1 MGVNFMISGFL
12 FMTIECTLREV
23 LNSYERMQFTMQEL
37 SYDFEEYEMEIE
49 NRIRNLMWTVSGDYA
64 LNTRLDVASFSK
76 SKYISMYD
84 AIKQGA
90 FAKYFDTNALSMYI
104 VKKLFYGVEEPV
116 LMNIAQ
122 LCVDLAVYQKIAA
135 ERPGVCNIRK
145 KAFEA
150 MLDKDFRKMND
161 SFIGRVKLEII
172 RQFLNGQGNAEKRIQ
187 EVLDVLYPLEQASD
201 TMEIIRAVDQI
212 YNAAIDRGFVR
223 KHGDLE
229 FVLNTSIEELAEAT
243 WQDFLDEE
251 MYESVLEQLVDQVN
265 QQVVSL
271 DEKGTTEEEKQ
282 DKEPKKKSIVVLD
295 EKALEK
301 MNSYMQL
308 NFGKSYLSEAEQ
320 KKTDRRLCN
329 GAHADCSLYY
339 TDGILENPVLVNAQY
354 VNAKKQTDRNL
365 LLMRNSKNM
374 VKRNVEIMTDN
385 LKRSLITRTQ
395 QEELLAEYGSIIPSR
410 LWKLGRTEDTKL
422 FRRIIRQNETDFV
435 VDILMDASG
444 SQRDRQSQVALQAF
458 IISEAL
464 SNVQIPHRVMSF
476 CTFWDYTVMQRFR
489 EYDAPKSENWK
500 IFQYTTSSNNRDGLA
515 IRAAADSLL
524 QREEE
529 NKILIVLSDGR
540 PNDVVVNRPNSRNPK
555 PYCGDYAVKD
565 TAQEVR
571 KARNKGV
578 YVLGVFAGKEQDL
591 QAEKRIFGKDFAY
604 IKDIRN
610 FSNVVGQYLQKLLD
624 W

>member
-1 MGVNFMISGFL
+1 
-12 FMTIECTLREV
+12 
-23 LNSYERMQFTMQEL
+23 MQENL
-37 SYDFEEYEMEIE
+37 YDLEDNQMEIE
-49 NRIRNLMWTVSGDYA
+49 NRIRNLMWTVSGNYD
-64 LNTRLDVASFSK
+64 LNTRLDLESFSR
-76 SKYISMYD
+76 SKYISLYD

-90 FAKYFDTNALSMYI
+90 FAKYYDTNALSMYI
-104 VKKLFYGVEEPV
+104 VKKSFYGVEEPV

-122 LCVDLAVYQKIAA
+122 LCVDMAVYQKIVS
-135 ERPGVCNIRK
+135 ERPGVCNIRR

-150 MLDKDFRKMND
+150 MLELDFDKMNK
-161 SFIGRVKLEII
+161 SFIGRVKLEIL
-172 RQFLNGQGNAEKRIQ
+172 RQFLNGRGRAEKRIQ
-187 EVLDVLYPLEQASD
+187 DVCDRIYQLEDARD
-201 TMEIIRAVDQI
+201 TMEIIRTIDFI
-212 YNAAIDRGFVR
+212 YNSAIDRSFEK

-229 FVLNTSIEELAEAT
+229 FVLNTSLEELAEAT

-271 DEKGTTEEEKQ
+271 EDQNQKEEKQ
-282 DKEPKKKSIVVLD
+282 DKGPKKKSIVVLD

-339 TDGILENPVLVNAQY
+339 TDGILEHPVLVNAQY
-354 VNAKKQTDRNL
+354 VNAKKQADKNL
-365 LLMRNSKNM
+365 LLLRNSKNM
-374 VKRNVEIMTDN
+374 TKRNVYILTDN
-385 LKRSLITRTQ
+385 LKRSLVTRTQ
-395 QEELLAEYGSIIPSR
+395 QDELLADHGQILPNR
-410 LWKLGRTEDTKL
+410 LWKLGRSEDTKL
-422 FRRIIRQNETDFV
+422 FQRIIRQNQTDFV

-489 EYDAPKSENWK
+489 EYDAPKSENRK

-540 PNDVVVNRPNSRNPK
+540 PNDVIVNRPNSKNPK
-555 PYCGDYAVKD
+555 AYCGDYAVKD

-571 KARNKGV
+571 KIRNKGV
-578 YVLGVFAGKEQDL
+578 FVLGVFAGKEQDL
-591 QAEKRIFGKDFAY
+591 QAEKKIFGKDFAY

>member
-1 MGVNFMISGFL
+1 
-12 FMTIECTLREV
+12 
-23 LNSYERMQFTMQEL
+23 MQENL
-37 SYDFEEYEMEIE
+37 YDLEDNQMEIE
-49 NRIRNLMWTVSGDYA
+49 NRIRNLMWTVSGNYD
-64 LNTRLDVASFSK
+64 LNTRLDLESFSR
-76 SKYISMYD
+76 SKYISLYD

-90 FAKYFDTNALSMYI
+90 FAKYYDTNALSMYI
-104 VKKLFYGVEEPV
+104 VKKSFYGVEEPV

-122 LCVDLAVYQKIAA
+122 LCVDMAVYQKIVS
-135 ERPGVCNIRK
+135 ERPGVCNIRR

-150 MLDKDFRKMND
+150 MLELDFDKMNK
-161 SFIGRVKLEII
+161 SFIGRVKLEIL
-172 RQFLNGQGNAEKRIQ
+172 RQFLNGRGRAEKRIQ
-187 EVLDVLYPLEQASD
+187 DVCDRIYQLEDARD
-201 TMEIIRAVDQI
+201 TMEIIRTIDFI
-212 YNAAIDRGFVR
+212 YNSAIDRSFEK

-229 FVLNTSIEELAEAT
+229 FVLNTSVEELAEAT

-271 DEKGTTEEEKQ
+271 EEQNQKEEKQ
-282 DKEPKKKSIVVLD
+282 DKGPKKKSIVVLD

-339 TDGILENPVLVNAQY
+339 TDGILEHPVLVNAQY
-354 VNAKKQTDRNL
+354 VNAKKQADKNL
-365 LLMRNSKNM
+365 LLLRNSKNM
-374 VKRNVEIMTDN
+374 TKRNVDILTDN
-385 LKRSLITRTQ
+385 LKRSLVTRTQ
-395 QEELLAEYGSIIPSR
+395 QDELLADHGQILPNR
-410 LWKLGRTEDTKL
+410 LWKLGRSEDTKL
-422 FRRIIRQNETDFV
+422 FQRIIRQNQTDFV

-489 EYDAPKSENWK
+489 EYDAPKSENRK

-540 PNDVVVNRPNSRNPK
+540 PNDVIVNRPNSKNPK
-555 PYCGDYAVKD
+555 AYCGDYAVKD

-571 KARNKGV
+571 KIRNKGGF
-578 YVLGVFAGKEQDL
+578 VLGVFAGKEQDL
-591 QAEKRIFGKDFAY
+591 QAEKKIFGKDFAY

>member
-1 MGVNFMISGFL
+1 MQDI
-12 FMTIECTLREV
+12 
-23 LNSYERMQFTMQEL
+23 SYEL
-37 SYDFEEYEMEIE
+37 EEYEMEVE

-76 SKYISMYD
+76 SKYISLYD

-90 FAKYFDTNALSMYI
+90 FAKYFDTGALSMYI
-104 VKKLFYGVEEPV
+104 VKKLFYGAEEPI

-122 LCVDLAVYQKIAA
+122 LCVDLAVYEKIAE
-135 ERPGVCNIRK
+135 ERPGVCNIRR

-150 MLDKDFRKMND
+150 MLEKDFRKMND

-172 RQFLNGQGNAEKRIQ
+172 RQFLNGKGRAEKRIQ
-187 EVLDVLYPLEQASD
+187 QVLDVLYPLEEASD
-201 TMEIIRAVDQI
+201 TMEIIRAVDRI
-212 YNAAIDRGFVR
+212 YNDAIDRTFER
-223 KHGDLE
+223 KHGDLD
-229 FVLNTSIEELAEAT
+229 FVLNTSVEELAEAT

-265 QQVVSL
+265 RQVVSL
-271 DEKGTTEEEKQ
+271 DEKGREEEQKQ
-282 DKEPKKKSIVVLD
+282 ENGPKKKSIVVLD

-339 TDGILENPVLVNAQY
+339 TDGILENPVLINAQY
-354 VNAKKQTDRNL
+354 VNAKKQADRNL

-374 VKRNVEIMTDN
+374 VKRNVDIMTDN

-395 QEELLAEYGSIIPSR
+395 QEELLADYGRILPSR
-410 LWKLGRTEDTKL
+410 LWKLGRTEDTRL
-422 FRRIIRQNETDFV
+422 FQRIIRQNETDFV

-464 SNVQIPHRVMSF
+464 SNAGIAHRVMSF

-489 EYDAPKSENWK
+489 EYDDPKSVNRK

-555 PYCGDYAVKD
+555 AYCGDYAVKD

-571 KARNKGV
+571 RARNKGV

>member
-1 MGVNFMISGFL
+1 
-12 FMTIECTLREV
+12 
-23 LNSYERMQFTMQEL
+23 MQENL
-37 SYDFEEYEMEIE
+37 YDLEDNQMEIE
-49 NRIRNLMWTVSGDYA
+49 NRIRNLMWTVSGNYA
-64 LNTRLDVASFSK
+64 LNTRLDLESFSR
-76 SKYISMYD
+76 SKYISLYD

-90 FAKYFDTNALSMYI
+90 FAKYYDTNALSMYI
-104 VKKLFYGVEEPV
+104 VKKSFYGVEEPV

-122 LCVDLAVYQKIAA
+122 LCVDIAVYQKIVS

-150 MLDKDFRKMND
+150 MLELDFDKMNK
-161 SFIGRVKLEII
+161 SFIGRVKLEIL
-172 RQFLNGQGNAEKRIQ
+172 RQFLNGRGRAEKRIQ
-187 EVLDVLYPLEQASD
+187 DVCDRIYQLEDARD
-201 TMEIIRAVDQI
+201 TMEIIRTIDFI
-212 YNAAIDRGFVR
+212 YNSAIDRSFEK

-229 FVLNTSIEELAEAT
+229 FVLNTSVEELAEAT

-271 DEKGTTEEEKQ
+271 EEQNQKEEKQ
-282 DKEPKKKSIVVLD
+282 DKGPKKKSIVVLD

-339 TDGILENPVLVNAQY
+339 TDGILEHPVLVNAQY
-354 VNAKKQTDRNL
+354 VNAKKQADKNL
-365 LLMRNSKNM
+365 LLLRNSKNM
-374 VKRNVEIMTDN
+374 TKRNVDILTDN
-385 LKRSLITRTQ
+385 LKRSLVTRTQ
-395 QEELLAEYGSIIPSR
+395 QDELLADHGQILPNR
-410 LWKLGRTEDTKL
+410 LWKLGRSEDTKL
-422 FRRIIRQNETDFV
+422 FQRIIRQNQTDFV

-489 EYDAPKSENWK
+489 EYDAPKSENRK

-540 PNDVVVNRPNSRNPK
+540 PNDVIVNRPNSKNPK
-555 PYCGDYAVKD
+555 AYCGDYAVKD

-571 KARNKGV
+571 KIRNKGV
-578 YVLGVFAGKEQDL
+578 FVLGVFAGKEQDL
-591 QAEKRIFGKDFAY
+591 QAEKKIFGKDFAY

>member
-1 MGVNFMISGFL
+1 
-12 FMTIECTLREV
+12 
-23 LNSYERMQFTMQEL
+23 MQENL
-37 SYDFEEYEMEIE
+37 YDLEDNQMEIE
-49 NRIRNLMWTVSGDYA
+49 NRIRNLMWTVSGNYD
-64 LNTRLDVASFSK
+64 LNTRLDLESFSR
-76 SKYISMYD
+76 SKYISLYD

-90 FAKYFDTNALSMYI
+90 FAKYYDTNALSMYI
-104 VKKLFYGVEEPV
+104 VKKSFYGVEEPV

-122 LCVDLAVYQKIAA
+122 LCVDMAVYQKIVS
-135 ERPGVCNIRK
+135 ERPGVCNIRR

-150 MLDKDFRKMND
+150 MLDLDFDKMNK
-161 SFIGRVKLEII
+161 SFIGRVKLEIL
-172 RQFLNGQGNAEKRIQ
+172 RQFLNGRGRAEKRIQ
-187 EVLDVLYPLEQASD
+187 DVCDRIYQLEDARD
-201 TMEIIRAVDQI
+201 TMEIIRTIDFI
-212 YNAAIDRGFVR
+212 YNSAIDRSFEK

-229 FVLNTSIEELAEAT
+229 FVLNTSLEELAEAT

-271 DEKGTTEEEKQ
+271 EEQNQKEEKQ
-282 DKEPKKKSIVVLD
+282 DKGPKKKSIVILD

-339 TDGILENPVLVNAQY
+339 TDGILEHPVLVNAQY
-354 VNAKKQTDRNL
+354 VNAKKQADKNL
-365 LLMRNSKNM
+365 LLLRNSKNM
-374 VKRNVEIMTDN
+374 TKRNVDILTDN
-385 LKRSLITRTQ
+385 LKRSLVTRTQ
-395 QEELLAEYGSIIPSR
+395 QDELLADHGQILPNR
-410 LWKLGRTEDTKL
+410 LWKLGRSEDTKL
-422 FRRIIRQNETDFV
+422 FQRIIRQNQTDFV

-489 EYDAPKSENWK
+489 EYDAPKSENRK
-500 IFQYTTSSNNRDGLA
+500 IFQYATSSNNRDGLA

-540 PNDVVVNRPNSRNPK
+540 PNDVIVNRPNSKNPK
-555 PYCGDYAVKD
+555 AYCGDYAVKD

-571 KARNKGV
+571 KIRNKGV
-578 YVLGVFAGKEQDL
+578 FVLGVFAGKEQDL
-591 QAEKRIFGKDFAY
+591 QAEKKIFGKDFAY

>member
-1 MGVNFMISGFL
+1 
-12 FMTIECTLREV
+12 
-23 LNSYERMQFTMQEL
+23 MQENL
-37 SYDFEEYEMEIE
+37 YDLEDNQMEIE
-49 NRIRNLMWTVSGDYA
+49 NRIRNLMWTVSGNYD
-64 LNTRLDVASFSK
+64 LNTRLDLESFSR
-76 SKYISMYD
+76 SKYISLYD

-90 FAKYFDTNALSMYI
+90 FAKYYDTNALSMYI
-104 VKKLFYGVEEPV
+104 VKKSFYGVEEPV

-122 LCVDLAVYQKIAA
+122 LCVDMAVYQKIVS
-135 ERPGVCNIRK
+135 ERPGVCNIRR

-150 MLDKDFRKMND
+150 MLELDFDKMNK
-161 SFIGRVKLEII
+161 SFIGRVKLEIL
-172 RQFLNGQGNAEKRIQ
+172 RQFLNGRGRAEKRIQ
-187 EVLDVLYPLEQASD
+187 DVCDRIYQLEDARD
-201 TMEIIRAVDQI
+201 TMEIIRTIDFI
-212 YNAAIDRGFVR
+212 YNSAIDRSFEK

-229 FVLNTSIEELAEAT
+229 FVLNTSLEELAEAT

-271 DEKGTTEEEKQ
+271 EEQNQKEEKQ
-282 DKEPKKKSIVVLD
+282 DKGPKKKSIVVLD

-339 TDGILENPVLVNAQY
+339 TDGILEHPVLVNAQY
-354 VNAKKQTDRNL
+354 VNAKKQADKNL
-365 LLMRNSKNM
+365 LLLRNSKNM
-374 VKRNVEIMTDN
+374 AKRNVDILTDN
-385 LKRSLITRTQ
+385 LKRSLVTRTQ
-395 QEELLAEYGSIIPSR
+395 QDELLADHGQILPNR
-410 LWKLGRTEDTKL
+410 LWKLGRSEDTKL
-422 FRRIIRQNETDFV
+422 FQRIIRQNQTDFV

-489 EYDAPKSENWK
+489 EYDAPKSENRK

-540 PNDVVVNRPNSRNPK
+540 PNDVIVNRPNSKNPK
-555 PYCGDYAVKD
+555 AYCGDYAVKD

-571 KARNKGV
+571 KIRNKGV
-578 YVLGVFAGKEQDL
+578 FVLGVFAGKEQDL
-591 QAEKRIFGKDFAY
+591 QAEKKIFGKDFAY

>member
-1 MGVNFMISGFL
+1 
-12 FMTIECTLREV
+12 
-23 LNSYERMQFTMQEL
+23 MQENL
-37 SYDFEEYEMEIE
+37 YDLEDNQMEIE
-49 NRIRNLMWTVSGDYA
+49 NRIRNLMWTVSGNYD
-64 LNTRLDVASFSK
+64 LNTRLDLESFSR
-76 SKYISMYD
+76 SKYISLYD

-90 FAKYFDTNALSMYI
+90 FAKYYDTNALSMYI
-104 VKKLFYGVEEPV
+104 VKKSFYGVEEPV

-122 LCVDLAVYQKIAA
+122 LCVDMAVYQKIVL
-135 ERPGVCNIRK
+135 ERPGVCNIRR

-150 MLDKDFRKMND
+150 MLELDFDKMNK
-161 SFIGRVKLEII
+161 SFIGRVKLEIL
-172 RQFLNGQGNAEKRIQ
+172 RQFLNGRGRAEKRIQ
-187 EVLDVLYPLEQASD
+187 DVCDRIYQLEDARD
-201 TMEIIRAVDQI
+201 TMEIIRTIDFI
-212 YNAAIDRGFVR
+212 YNSAIDRSFEK

-229 FVLNTSIEELAEAT
+229 FVLNTSVEELAEAT

-271 DEKGTTEEEKQ
+271 EDQNQKEEKQ
-282 DKEPKKKSIVVLD
+282 DKGPKKKSIVVLD

-339 TDGILENPVLVNAQY
+339 TDGILEHPVLVNAQY
-354 VNAKKQTDRNL
+354 VNAKKQADKNL
-365 LLMRNSKNM
+365 LLLRNSKNM
-374 VKRNVEIMTDN
+374 TKRNVDILTDN
-385 LKRSLITRTQ
+385 LKRSLVTRTQ
-395 QEELLAEYGSIIPSR
+395 QDELLADHGQILPNR
-410 LWKLGRTEDTKL
+410 LWKLGRSEDTKL
-422 FRRIIRQNETDFV
+422 FQRIIRQNQTDFV

-540 PNDVVVNRPNSRNPK
+540 PNDVIVNRPNSKNPK
-555 PYCGDYAVKD
+555 AYCGDYAVKD

-571 KARNKGV
+571 KIRNKGV
-578 YVLGVFAGKEQDL
+578 FVLGVFAGKEQDL
-591 QAEKRIFGKDFAY
+591 QAEKKIFGKDFAY

>member
-1 MGVNFMISGFL
+1 
-12 FMTIECTLREV
+12 
-23 LNSYERMQFTMQEL
+23 MQENL
-37 SYDFEEYEMEIE
+37 YDLEDNQMEIE
-49 NRIRNLMWTVSGDYA
+49 NRIRNLMWTVSGNYD
-64 LNTRLDVASFSK
+64 LNTRLDLESFSR
-76 SKYISMYD
+76 SKYISLYD

-90 FAKYFDTNALSMYI
+90 FAKYYDTNALSMYI
-104 VKKLFYGVEEPV
+104 VKKSFYGVEEPV

-122 LCVDLAVYQKIAA
+122 LCVDMAVYQKIVS
-135 ERPGVCNIRK
+135 ERPGVCNIRR

-150 MLDKDFRKMND
+150 MLELDFDKMNK
-161 SFIGRVKLEII
+161 SFIGRVKLEIL
-172 RQFLNGQGNAEKRIQ
+172 RQFLNGRGRAEKRIQ
-187 EVLDVLYPLEQASD
+187 DVCDRIYQLEDARD
-201 TMEIIRAVDQI
+201 TMEIIRTIDFI
-212 YNAAIDRGFVR
+212 YNSAIDRSFEK

-229 FVLNTSIEELAEAT
+229 FVLNTSVEELAEAT

-271 DEKGTTEEEKQ
+271 EEQNQKEEKQ
-282 DKEPKKKSIVVLD
+282 DKGPKKKSIVVLD

-339 TDGILENPVLVNAQY
+339 TDGILEHPVLVNAQY
-354 VNAKKQTDRNL
+354 VNAKKQADKNL
-365 LLMRNSKNM
+365 LLLRNSKNM
-374 VKRNVEIMTDN
+374 AKRNVDILTDN
-385 LKRSLITRTQ
+385 LKRSLVTRTQ
-395 QEELLAEYGSIIPSR
+395 QDELLADHGQILPNR
-410 LWKLGRTEDTKL
+410 LWKLGRSEDTKL
-422 FRRIIRQNETDFV
+422 FQRIIRQNQTDFV

-489 EYDAPKSENWK
+489 EYDAPKSENRK

-540 PNDVVVNRPNSRNPK
+540 PNDVIVNRPNSKNPK
-555 PYCGDYAVKD
+555 AYCGDYAVKD

-571 KARNKGV
+571 KIRNKGV
-578 YVLGVFAGKEQDL
+578 FVLGVFAGKEQDL
-591 QAEKRIFGKDFAY
+591 QAEKKIFGKDFAY

>member
-1 MGVNFMISGFL
+1 
-12 FMTIECTLREV
+12 
-23 LNSYERMQFTMQEL
+23 MQEL

-76 SKYISMYD
+76 SKYISLYD

-90 FAKYFDTNALSMYI
+90 FAKYFDTNELSMYI

-161 SFIGRVKLEII
+161 SFMGRVKLEII
-172 RQFLNGQGNAEKRIQ
+172 RQFLNGKGTAEKRIQ
-187 EVLDVLYPLEQASD
+187 EVLDVLYPLEQAVD

-212 YNAAIDRGFVR
+212 YNAAIDRSFER

-271 DEKGTTEEEKQ
+271 EEKGTPEEEKQ
-282 DKEPKKKSIVVLD
+282 DKGPKKKSIVVLD

-308 NFGKSYLSEAEQ
+308 NFGKSYLSETEQ

-339 TDGILENPVLVNAQY
+339 TDGILENPVLINAQY
-354 VNAKKQTDRNL
+354 VNAKKQADRNL

-374 VKRNVEIMTDN
+374 VKRNVDIMTDN
-385 LKRSLITRTQ
+385 LKRSLVTRTQ

-489 EYDAPKSENWK
+489 EYDAPKSANRK

-524 QREEE
+524 LREEE

-571 KARNKGV
+571 KARNRGV

>member
-1 MGVNFMISGFL
+1 
-12 FMTIECTLREV
+12 
-23 LNSYERMQFTMQEL
+23 MQENL
-37 SYDFEEYEMEIE
+37 YDLEDNQMEIE
-49 NRIRNLMWTVSGDYA
+49 NRIRNLMWTVSGNYD
-64 LNTRLDVASFSK
+64 LNTRLDLESFSR
-76 SKYISMYD
+76 SKYISLYD

-90 FAKYFDTNALSMYI
+90 FAKYYDTNALSMYI
-104 VKKLFYGVEEPV
+104 VKKSFYGVEEPV

-122 LCVDLAVYQKIAA
+122 LCVDMAVYQKIVS
-135 ERPGVCNIRK
+135 ERPGVCNIRR

-150 MLDKDFRKMND
+150 MLELDFDKMNK
-161 SFIGRVKLEII
+161 SFIGRVKLEIL
-172 RQFLNGQGNAEKRIQ
+172 RQFLNGRGRAEKRIQ
-187 EVLDVLYPLEQASD
+187 DVCDRIYQLEDARD
-201 TMEIIRAVDQI
+201 TMEIIRTIDFI
-212 YNAAIDRGFVR
+212 YNSAIDRSFEK

-229 FVLNTSIEELAEAT
+229 FVLNTSLEELAEAT

-271 DEKGTTEEEKQ
+271 EEQNQKEEKQ
-282 DKEPKKKSIVVLD
+282 DKGPKKKSIVVLD

-339 TDGILENPVLVNAQY
+339 TDGILEHPVLVNAQY
-354 VNAKKQTDRNL
+354 VNAKKQADKNL
-365 LLMRNSKNM
+365 LLLRNSKNM
-374 VKRNVEIMTDN
+374 TKRNVDILTDN
-385 LKRSLITRTQ
+385 LKRSLVTRTQ
-395 QEELLAEYGSIIPSR
+395 QDELLADHGQILPNR
-410 LWKLGRTEDTKL
+410 LWKLGRSEDTKL
-422 FRRIIRQNETDFV
+422 FQRIIRQNQTDFV

-489 EYDAPKSENWK
+489 EYDAPKSENRK

-540 PNDVVVNRPNSRNPK
+540 PNDVIVNRPNSKNPK
-555 PYCGDYAVKD
+555 AYCGDYAVKD

-571 KARNKGV
+571 KIRNKGV
-578 YVLGVFAGKEQDL
+578 FVLGVFAGKEQDL
-591 QAEKRIFGKDFAY
+591 QAEKKIFGKDFAY

>member
-1 MGVNFMISGFL
+1 
-12 FMTIECTLREV
+12 
-23 LNSYERMQFTMQEL
+23 MQENL
-37 SYDFEEYEMEIE
+37 YDLEDNQMEIE
-49 NRIRNLMWTVSGDYA
+49 NRIRNLMWTVSGNYD
-64 LNTRLDVASFSK
+64 LNTRLDLESFSR
-76 SKYISMYD
+76 SKYISLYD

-90 FAKYFDTNALSMYI
+90 FAKYYDTNALSMYI
-104 VKKLFYGVEEPV
+104 VKKSFYGVEEPV

-122 LCVDLAVYQKIAA
+122 LCVDMAVYQKIVS
-135 ERPGVCNIRK
+135 ERPGVCNIRR

-150 MLDKDFRKMND
+150 MLELDFDKMNK
-161 SFIGRVKLEII
+161 SFIGRVKLEIL
-172 RQFLNGQGNAEKRIQ
+172 RQFLNGRGRAEKRIQ
-187 EVLDVLYPLEQASD
+187 DVCDRIYQLEDARD
-201 TMEIIRAVDQI
+201 TMEIIRTIDFI
-212 YNAAIDRGFVR
+212 YNSAIDRSFEK

-229 FVLNTSIEELAEAT
+229 FVLNTSLEELAEAT

-271 DEKGTTEEEKQ
+271 EEQNQKEEKQ
-282 DKEPKKKSIVVLD
+282 DKGPKKKSIVVLD

-339 TDGILENPVLVNAQY
+339 TDGILEHPVLVNAQY
-354 VNAKKQTDRNL
+354 VNAKKQADKNL
-365 LLMRNSKNM
+365 LLFRNSKNM
-374 VKRNVEIMTDN
+374 TKRNVDILTDN
-385 LKRSLITRTQ
+385 LKRSLVTRTQ
-395 QEELLAEYGSIIPSR
+395 QDELLADHGQILPNR
-410 LWKLGRTEDTKL
+410 LWKLGRSEDTKL
-422 FRRIIRQNETDFV
+422 FQRIIRQNQTDFV

-489 EYDAPKSENWK
+489 EYDAPKSENRK

-540 PNDVVVNRPNSRNPK
+540 PNDVIVNRPNSKNPK
-555 PYCGDYAVKD
+555 AYCGDYAVKD

-571 KARNKGV
+571 KIRNKGV
-578 YVLGVFAGKEQDL
+578 FVLGVFAGKEQDL
-591 QAEKRIFGKDFAY
+591 QAEKKIFGKDFAY

>member
-1 MGVNFMISGFL
+1 
-12 FMTIECTLREV
+12 
-23 LNSYERMQFTMQEL
+23 MQENL
-37 SYDFEEYEMEIE
+37 YDLEDNQMEIE
-49 NRIRNLMWTVSGDYA
+49 NRIRNLMWTVSGNYD
-64 LNTRLDVASFSK
+64 LNTRLDLESFSR
-76 SKYISMYD
+76 SKYISLYD

-90 FAKYFDTNALSMYI
+90 FAKYYDTNALSMYI
-104 VKKLFYGVEEPV
+104 VKKSFYGVEEPV

-122 LCVDLAVYQKIAA
+122 LCVDMAVYQKIVS
-135 ERPGVCNIRK
+135 ERPGVCNIRR

-150 MLDKDFRKMND
+150 MLELDFDKMNK
-161 SFIGRVKLEII
+161 SFIGRVKLEIL
-172 RQFLNGQGNAEKRIQ
+172 RQFLNGRGRVEKRIQ
-187 EVLDVLYPLEQASD
+187 DVCDRIYQLEDARD
-201 TMEIIRAVDQI
+201 TMEIIRTIDFI
-212 YNAAIDRGFVR
+212 YNSAIDRSFEK

-229 FVLNTSIEELAEAT
+229 FVLNTSLEELAEAT

-271 DEKGTTEEEKQ
+271 EEQNQKEEKQ
-282 DKEPKKKSIVVLD
+282 DKGPKKKSIVVLD

-339 TDGILENPVLVNAQY
+339 TDGILEHPVLVNAQY
-354 VNAKKQTDRNL
+354 VNAKKQADKNL
-365 LLMRNSKNM
+365 LLLRNSKNM
-374 VKRNVEIMTDN
+374 TKRNVDILTDN
-385 LKRSLITRTQ
+385 LKRSLVTRTQ
-395 QEELLAEYGSIIPSR
+395 QDELLADHGQILPNR
-410 LWKLGRTEDTKL
+410 LWKLGRSEDTKL
-422 FRRIIRQNETDFV
+422 FQRIIRQNQTDFV

-489 EYDAPKSENWK
+489 EYDAPKSENRK

-540 PNDVVVNRPNSRNPK
+540 PNDVIVNRPNSKNPK
-555 PYCGDYAVKD
+555 AYCGDYAVKD

-571 KARNKGV
+571 KIRNKGV
-578 YVLGVFAGKEQDL
+578 FVLGVFAGKEQDL
-591 QAEKRIFGKDFAY
+591 QAEKKIFGKDFAY

>member
-1 MGVNFMISGFL
+1 
-12 FMTIECTLREV
+12 
-23 LNSYERMQFTMQEL
+23 MQENL
-37 SYDFEEYEMEIE
+37 YDLEDNQMEIE
-49 NRIRNLMWTVSGDYA
+49 NRIRNLMWTVSGNYD
-64 LNTRLDVASFSK
+64 LNTRLDLESFSR
-76 SKYISMYD
+76 SKYISLYD

-90 FAKYFDTNALSMYI
+90 FAKYYDTNALSMYI
-104 VKKLFYGVEEPV
+104 VKKSFYGVEEPV

-122 LCVDLAVYQKIAA
+122 LCVDMAVYQKIVS

-150 MLDKDFRKMND
+150 MLELDFDKMNK
-161 SFIGRVKLEII
+161 SFIGRVKLEIL
-172 RQFLNGQGNAEKRIQ
+172 RQFLNGRGRAEKRIQ
-187 EVLDVLYPLEQASD
+187 DVCDRIYQLEDARD
-201 TMEIIRAVDQI
+201 TMEIIRTIDFI
-212 YNAAIDRGFVR
+212 YNSAIDRSFEK

-229 FVLNTSIEELAEAT
+229 FVLNTSVEELAEAT

-271 DEKGTTEEEKQ
+271 EEQNQKEEKQ
-282 DKEPKKKSIVVLD
+282 DKGPKKKSIVVLD

-339 TDGILENPVLVNAQY
+339 TDGILEHPVLVNAQY
-354 VNAKKQTDRNL
+354 VNAKKQADKNRL
-365 LLMRNSKNM
+365 LLRNSKNM
-374 VKRNVEIMTDN
+374 TKRNVDILTDN
-385 LKRSLITRTQ
+385 LKRSLVTRTQ
-395 QEELLAEYGSIIPSR
+395 QDELLADHGQILPNR
-410 LWKLGRTEDTKL
+410 LWKLGRSEDTKL
-422 FRRIIRQNETDFV
+422 FQRIIRQNQTDFV

-489 EYDAPKSENWK
+489 EYDAPKSENRK

-540 PNDVVVNRPNSRNPK
+540 PNDVIVNRPNSKNPK
-555 PYCGDYAVKD
+555 AYCGDYAVKD

-571 KARNKGV
+571 KIRNKGV
-578 YVLGVFAGKEQDL
+578 FVLGVFAGKEQDL
-591 QAEKRIFGKDFAY
+591 QAEKKIFGKDFAY

>member
-1 MGVNFMISGFL
+1 
-12 FMTIECTLREV
+12 
-23 LNSYERMQFTMQEL
+23 MQENL
-37 SYDFEEYEMEIE
+37 YDLEDNQMEIE
-49 NRIRNLMWTVSGDYA
+49 NRIRNLMWTVSGNYD
-64 LNTRLDVASFSK
+64 LNTRLDLESFSR
-76 SKYISMYD
+76 SKYISLYD

-90 FAKYFDTNALSMYI
+90 FAKYYDTNALSMYI
-104 VKKLFYGVEEPV
+104 VKKSFYGVEEPV

-122 LCVDLAVYQKIAA
+122 LCVDMAVYQKIVS
-135 ERPGVCNIRK
+135 ERPGVCNIRR

-150 MLDKDFRKMND
+150 MLELDFDKMNK
-161 SFIGRVKLEII
+161 SFIGRVKLEIL
-172 RQFLNGQGNAEKRIQ
+172 RQFINGRGRAEKRIQ
-187 EVLDVLYPLEQASD
+187 DVCDRIYQLEDARD
-201 TMEIIRAVDQI
+201 TMEIIRTIDFI
-212 YNAAIDRGFVR
+212 YNSAIDRSFEK

-229 FVLNTSIEELAEAT
+229 FVLNTSVEELAEAT

-271 DEKGTTEEEKQ
+271 EDQNQKEEKQ
-282 DKEPKKKSIVVLD
+282 DKGTKKKSIVVLD

-339 TDGILENPVLVNAQY
+339 TDGILEHPVLVNAQY
-354 VNAKKQTDRNL
+354 VNAKKQADKNL
-365 LLMRNSKNM
+365 LLLRNSKNM
-374 VKRNVEIMTDN
+374 TKRNVDILTDN
-385 LKRSLITRTQ
+385 LKRSLVTRTQ
-395 QEELLAEYGSIIPSR
+395 QDELLADHGQILPNR
-410 LWKLGRTEDTKL
+410 LWKLGRSEDTKL
-422 FRRIIRQNETDFV
+422 FQRIIRQNQTDFV

-489 EYDAPKSENWK
+489 EYDAPKSENRK

-540 PNDVVVNRPNSRNPK
+540 PNDVIVNRPNSKNPK
-555 PYCGDYAVKD
+555 AYCGDYAVKD

-571 KARNKGV
+571 KIRNKGV
-578 YVLGVFAGKEQDL
+578 FVLGVFAGKEQDL
-591 QAEKRIFGKDFAY
+591 QAEKKIFGKDFAY

>member
-1 MGVNFMISGFL
+1 
-12 FMTIECTLREV
+12 
-23 LNSYERMQFTMQEL
+23 
-37 SYDFEEYEMEIE
+37 
-49 NRIRNLMWTVSGDYA
+49 
-64 LNTRLDVASFSK
+64 
-76 SKYISMYD
+76 
-84 AIKQGA
+84 
-90 FAKYFDTNALSMYI
+90 
-104 VKKLFYGVEEPV
+104 
-116 LMNIAQ
+116 
-122 LCVDLAVYQKIAA
+122 
-135 ERPGVCNIRK
+135 
-145 KAFEA
+145 
-150 MLDKDFRKMND
+150 
-161 SFIGRVKLEII
+161 
-172 RQFLNGQGNAEKRIQ
+172 
-187 EVLDVLYPLEQASD
+187 
-201 TMEIIRAVDQI
+201 MEIIRAVDRI
-212 YNAAIDRGFVR
+212 YNFAIDRSFER

-271 DEKGTTEEEKQ
+271 EEKDSAEEKKQ
-282 DKEPKKKSIVVLD
+282 DEPKKKSVVVLD

-320 KKTDRRLCN
+320 KRTDRRLCN

-339 TDGILENPVLVNAQY
+339 TDGILENPVLINAQY

-365 LLMRNSKNM
+365 LLLRNSKNM
-374 VKRNVEIMTDN
+374 VKRNVDIMTHN
-385 LKRSLITRTQ
+385 LKRSLVTRTQ

-422 FRRIIRQNETDFV
+422 FRRVIRQNETDFV

-489 EYDAPKSENWK
+489 EYDAPKSENRK
-500 IFQYTTSSNNRDGLA
+500 ILQYTTSSNNRDGLA

>member
-1 MGVNFMISGFL
+1 
-12 FMTIECTLREV
+12 
-23 LNSYERMQFTMQEL
+23 MQENL
-37 SYDFEEYEMEIE
+37 YDLEDNQMEIE
-49 NRIRNLMWTVSGDYA
+49 NRIRNLMWTVSGNYD
-64 LNTRLDVASFSK
+64 LNTRLDLESFSR
-76 SKYISMYD
+76 SKYISLYD

-90 FAKYFDTNALSMYI
+90 FAKYYDTNALSMYI
-104 VKKLFYGVEEPV
+104 VKKSFYGVEEPV

-122 LCVDLAVYQKIAA
+122 LCVDMAVYQKIVL
-135 ERPGVCNIRK
+135 ERPGVCNIRR

-150 MLDKDFRKMND
+150 MLELDFDKMNK
-161 SFIGRVKLEII
+161 SFIGRVKLEIL
-172 RQFLNGQGNAEKRIQ
+172 RQFLNGRGRAEKRIQ
-187 EVLDVLYPLEQASD
+187 DVCDRIYQLEDARD
-201 TMEIIRAVDQI
+201 TMEIIRTIDFI
-212 YNAAIDRGFVR
+212 YNSAIDRSFEK

-229 FVLNTSIEELAEAT
+229 FVLKTSLEELAEAT

-271 DEKGTTEEEKQ
+271 EEQNQKEEKQ
-282 DKEPKKKSIVVLD
+282 DKGPKKKSIVVLD

-339 TDGILENPVLVNAQY
+339 TDGILEHPVLVNAQY
-354 VNAKKQTDRNL
+354 VNAKKQADKNL
-365 LLMRNSKNM
+365 LLLRNSKNM
-374 VKRNVEIMTDN
+374 TKRNVDILTDN
-385 LKRSLITRTQ
+385 LKRSLVTRTQ
-395 QEELLAEYGSIIPSR
+395 QDELLADHGQILPNR
-410 LWKLGRTEDTKL
+410 LWKLGRSEDTKL
-422 FRRIIRQNETDFV
+422 FQRIIRQNQTDFV

-489 EYDAPKSENWK
+489 EYDAPKSENRK

-540 PNDVVVNRPNSRNPK
+540 PNDVIVNRPNSKNPK
-555 PYCGDYAVKD
+555 AYCGDYAVKD

-571 KARNKGV
+571 KIRNKGV
-578 YVLGVFAGKEQDL
+578 FVLGVFAGKEQDL
-591 QAEKRIFGKDFAY
+591 QAEKKIFGKDFAY

>member
-1 MGVNFMISGFL
+1 
-12 FMTIECTLREV
+12 
-23 LNSYERMQFTMQEL
+23 MQENL
-37 SYDFEEYEMEIE
+37 YDLEDNQMEIE
-49 NRIRNLMWTVSGDYA
+49 NRIRNLMWTVSGNYD
-64 LNTRLDVASFSK
+64 LNTRLDLESFSR
-76 SKYISMYD
+76 SKYISLYD

-90 FAKYFDTNALSMYI
+90 FAKYYDTNALSMYI
-104 VKKLFYGVEEPV
+104 VKKSFYGVEEPV

-122 LCVDLAVYQKIAA
+122 LCVDMAVYQKIVS
-135 ERPGVCNIRK
+135 ERPGVCNIRR
-145 KAFEA
+145 KAFED
-150 MLDKDFRKMND
+150 MLELDFDKMNK
-161 SFIGRVKLEII
+161 SFIGRVKLEIL
-172 RQFLNGQGNAEKRIQ
+172 RQFLNGRGRAEKRIQ
-187 EVLDVLYPLEQASD
+187 DVCDRIYQLEDARD
-201 TMEIIRAVDQI
+201 TMEIIRTIDFI
-212 YNAAIDRGFVR
+212 YNSAIDRSFEK

-229 FVLNTSIEELAEAT
+229 FVLNTSVEELAEAT
-243 WQDFLDEE
+243 WQDFLNEE

-271 DEKGTTEEEKQ
+271 EEQNQKEEKQ
-282 DKEPKKKSIVVLD
+282 DKGPKKKSIVVLD

-339 TDGILENPVLVNAQY
+339 TDGILEHPVLVNAQY
-354 VNAKKQTDRNL
+354 VNAKKQADKNL
-365 LLMRNSKNM
+365 LLLRNSKNM
-374 VKRNVEIMTDN
+374 TKRNVDILTDN
-385 LKRSLITRTQ
+385 LKRSLVTRTQ
-395 QEELLAEYGSIIPSR
+395 QDELLADHGQILPNR
-410 LWKLGRTEDTKL
+410 LWKLGRSEDTKL
-422 FRRIIRQNETDFV
+422 FQRIIRQNQTDFV

-489 EYDAPKSENWK
+489 EYDAPKSENRK

-540 PNDVVVNRPNSRNPK
+540 PNDVIVNRPNSKNPK
-555 PYCGDYAVKD
+555 AYCGDYAVKD

-571 KARNKGV
+571 KIRNKGV
-578 YVLGVFAGKEQDL
+578 FVLGVFAGKEQDL
-591 QAEKRIFGKDFAY
+591 QAEKKIFGKDFAY

>member
-1 MGVNFMISGFL
+1 
-12 FMTIECTLREV
+12 
-23 LNSYERMQFTMQEL
+23 MQENL
-37 SYDFEEYEMEIE
+37 YDLEDNQMEIE
-49 NRIRNLMWTVSGDYA
+49 NRIRNLMWTVSGNYD
-64 LNTRLDVASFSK
+64 LNTRLDLESFSR
-76 SKYISMYD
+76 SKYISLYD

-90 FAKYFDTNALSMYI
+90 FAKYYDTNALSMYI
-104 VKKLFYGVEEPV
+104 VKKSFYGVEEPV

-122 LCVDLAVYQKIAA
+122 LCVDMAVYQKIVS
-135 ERPGVCNIRK
+135 ERPGVCNIRR
-145 KAFEA
+145 KAFED
-150 MLDKDFRKMND
+150 MLELDFDKMNK
-161 SFIGRVKLEII
+161 SFIGRVKLEIL
-172 RQFLNGQGNAEKRIQ
+172 RQFLNGRGRAEKRIQ
-187 EVLDVLYPLEQASD
+187 DVCDRIYQLEDARD
-201 TMEIIRAVDQI
+201 TMEIIRTIDFI
-212 YNAAIDRGFVR
+212 YNSAIDRSFEK

-229 FVLNTSIEELAEAT
+229 FVLNTSVEELAEAT

-271 DEKGTTEEEKQ
+271 EEQNQKEEKQ
-282 DKEPKKKSIVVLD
+282 DKGPKKKSIVVLD

-339 TDGILENPVLVNAQY
+339 TDGILEHPVLVNAQY
-354 VNAKKQTDRNL
+354 VNAKKQADKNL
-365 LLMRNSKNM
+365 LLLRNSKNM
-374 VKRNVEIMTDN
+374 TKRNVDILTDN
-385 LKRSLITRTQ
+385 LKRSLVTRTQ
-395 QEELLAEYGSIIPSR
+395 QDELLADHGQILPNR
-410 LWKLGRTEDTKL
+410 LWKLGRSEDTKL
-422 FRRIIRQNETDFV
+422 FQRIIRQNQTDFV

-489 EYDAPKSENWK
+489 EYDAPKSENRK

-540 PNDVVVNRPNSRNPK
+540 PNDVIVNRPNSKNPK
-555 PYCGDYAVKD
+555 AYCGDYAVKD

-571 KARNKGV
+571 KIRNKGV
-578 YVLGVFAGKEQDL
+578 FVLGVFAGKEQDL
-591 QAEKRIFGKDFAY
+591 QAEKKIFGKDFAY

>member
-1 MGVNFMISGFL
+1 
-12 FMTIECTLREV
+12 
-23 LNSYERMQFTMQEL
+23 MQENL
-37 SYDFEEYEMEIE
+37 YDLEDNQMEIE
-49 NRIRNLMWTVSGDYA
+49 NRIRNLMWTVSGNYD
-64 LNTRLDVASFSK
+64 LNTRLDLESFSR
-76 SKYISMYD
+76 SKYISLYD

-90 FAKYFDTNALSMYI
+90 FAKYYDTNALSMYI
-104 VKKLFYGVEEPV
+104 VKKSFYGVEEPV

-122 LCVDLAVYQKIAA
+122 LCVDMAVYQKIVS
-135 ERPGVCNIRK
+135 ERPGVCNIRR

-150 MLDKDFRKMND
+150 MLELDFDKMNK
-161 SFIGRVKLEII
+161 SFIGRVKLEIL
-172 RQFLNGQGNAEKRIQ
+172 RQFLNGRGRAEKRIQ
-187 EVLDVLYPLEQASD
+187 DVCDRIYQLEDARD
-201 TMEIIRAVDQI
+201 TMEIIRTIDFI
-212 YNAAIDRGFVR
+212 YNSAIDRSFEK

-229 FVLNTSIEELAEAT
+229 FVLNTSVEELAEAT

-271 DEKGTTEEEKQ
+271 EDQNQKEEKQ
-282 DKEPKKKSIVVLD
+282 DKGPKKKSIVVLD

-339 TDGILENPVLVNAQY
+339 TDGILEHPVLVNAQY
-354 VNAKKQTDRNL
+354 VNAKKQADKNL
-365 LLMRNSKNM
+365 LLLRNSKNM
-374 VKRNVEIMTDN
+374 TKRNVDILTDN
-385 LKRSLITRTQ
+385 LKRSLVTRTQ
-395 QEELLAEYGSIIPSR
+395 QDELLADHGQILPNR
-410 LWKLGRTEDTKL
+410 LWKLGRSEDTKL
-422 FRRIIRQNETDFV
+422 FQRIIRQNQTDFV

-489 EYDAPKSENWK
+489 EYDAPKSENRK

-540 PNDVVVNRPNSRNPK
+540 PNDVIVNRPNSKNPK
-555 PYCGDYAVKD
+555 AYCGDYAVKD

-571 KARNKGV
+571 KIRNKGV
-578 YVLGVFAGKEQDL
+578 FVLGVFAGKEQDL
-591 QAEKRIFGKDFAY
+591 QAEKKIFGKDFAY

>member
-1 MGVNFMISGFL
+1 
-12 FMTIECTLREV
+12 
-23 LNSYERMQFTMQEL
+23 MQENL
-37 SYDFEEYEMEIE
+37 YDLEDNQMEIE
-49 NRIRNLMWTVSGDYA
+49 NRIRNLMWTVSGNYD
-64 LNTRLDVASFSK
+64 LNTRLDLESFSR
-76 SKYISMYD
+76 SKYISLYD

-90 FAKYFDTNALSMYI
+90 FAKYYDTNALSMYI
-104 VKKLFYGVEEPV
+104 VKKSFYGVEEPV

-122 LCVDLAVYQKIAA
+122 LCVDMAVYQKIVS
-135 ERPGVCNIRK
+135 ERPGVCNIRR

-150 MLDKDFRKMND
+150 MLDLDFDKMNK
-161 SFIGRVKLEII
+161 SFIGRVKLEIL
-172 RQFLNGQGNAEKRIQ
+172 RQFLNGRGRAEKRIQ
-187 EVLDVLYPLEQASD
+187 DVCDRIYQLEDARD
-201 TMEIIRAVDQI
+201 TMEIIRTIDFI
-212 YNAAIDRGFVR
+212 YNSAIDRSFEK

-229 FVLNTSIEELAEAT
+229 FVLNTSLEELAEAT

-271 DEKGTTEEEKQ
+271 EEQNQKEEKQ
-282 DKEPKKKSIVVLD
+282 DKGPKKKSIVVLD

-339 TDGILENPVLVNAQY
+339 TDGILEHPVLVNAQY
-354 VNAKKQTDRNL
+354 VNAKKQADKNL
-365 LLMRNSKNM
+365 LLLRNSKNM
-374 VKRNVEIMTDN
+374 TKRNVDILTDN
-385 LKRSLITRTQ
+385 LKRSLVTRTQ
-395 QEELLAEYGSIIPSR
+395 QDELLADHGQILPNR
-410 LWKLGRTEDTKL
+410 LWKLGRSEDTKL
-422 FRRIIRQNETDFV
+422 FQRIIRQNQTDFV

-489 EYDAPKSENWK
+489 EYDAPKSENRK

-540 PNDVVVNRPNSRNPK
+540 PNDVIVNRPNSKNPK
-555 PYCGDYAVKD
+555 AYCGDYAVKD

-571 KARNKGV
+571 KIRNKGV
-578 YVLGVFAGKEQDL
+578 FVLGVFAGKEQDL
-591 QAEKRIFGKDFAY
+591 QAEKKIFGKDFAY

>member
-1 MGVNFMISGFL
+1 
-12 FMTIECTLREV
+12 
-23 LNSYERMQFTMQEL
+23 MQENL
-37 SYDFEEYEMEIE
+37 YDLEDNQMEIE
-49 NRIRNLMWTVSGDYA
+49 NRIRNLMWTVSGNYD
-64 LNTRLDVASFSK
+64 LNTRLDLESFSK
-76 SKYISMYD
+76 SKYISLYD

-90 FAKYFDTNALSMYI
+90 FAKYYDTNALSMYI
-104 VKKLFYGVEEPV
+104 VKKSFYGVEEPV

-122 LCVDLAVYQKIAA
+122 LCVDMAVYQKIVS
-135 ERPGVCNIRK
+135 ERPGVCNIRR

-150 MLDKDFRKMND
+150 MLELDFDKMNK
-161 SFIGRVKLEII
+161 SFIGRVKLEIL
-172 RQFLNGQGNAEKRIQ
+172 RQFLNGRGRAEKRIQ
-187 EVLDVLYPLEQASD
+187 DVCDRIYQLEDARD
-201 TMEIIRAVDQI
+201 TMEIIRTIDFI
-212 YNAAIDRGFVR
+212 YNSAIDRSFEK

-229 FVLNTSIEELAEAT
+229 FVLNTSVEELAEAT

-271 DEKGTTEEEKQ
+271 EEQNQKEEKQ
-282 DKEPKKKSIVVLD
+282 DKGPKKKSIVVLD

-339 TDGILENPVLVNAQY
+339 TDGILEHPVLVNAQY
-354 VNAKKQTDRNL
+354 VNAKKQADKNL
-365 LLMRNSKNM
+365 LLLRNSKNM
-374 VKRNVEIMTDN
+374 TKRNVDILTDN
-385 LKRSLITRTQ
+385 LKRSLVTRTQ
-395 QEELLAEYGSIIPSR
+395 QDELLADHGQILPNR
-410 LWKLGRTEDTKL
+410 LWKLGRSEDTKL
-422 FRRIIRQNETDFV
+422 FQRIIRQNQTDFV

-489 EYDAPKSENWK
+489 EYDAPKSENRK

-540 PNDVVVNRPNSRNPK
+540 PNDVIVNRPNSKNPK
-555 PYCGDYAVKD
+555 AYCGDYAVKD

-571 KARNKGV
+571 KIRNKGV
-578 YVLGVFAGKEQDL
+578 FVLGVFAGKEQDL
-591 QAEKRIFGKDFAY
+591 QAEKKIFGKDFAY

>member
-1 MGVNFMISGFL
+1 MQEI
-12 FMTIECTLREV
+12 
-23 LNSYERMQFTMQEL
+23 SYEI
-37 SYDFEEYEMEIE
+37 EEYEMEIE

-76 SKYISMYD
+76 SKYISLYD

-122 LCVDLAVYQKIAA
+122 ICVDLAVYQKIVE
-135 ERPGVCNIRK
+135 ERPGVCNIRR

-161 SFIGRVKLEII
+161 SFIGRVKLELI
-172 RQFLNGQGNAEKRIQ
+172 RQFLNGKGTAEKRIQ
-187 EVLDVLYPLEQASD
+187 DVLDVLYPLEEASD
-201 TMEIIRAVDQI
+201 TMEIIRAVDRI
-212 YNAAIDRGFVR
+212 YNFAIDRSFER

-251 MYESVLEQLVDQVN
+251 MYESVLEQMVDQVN

-271 DEKGTTEEEKQ
+271 EEKDSAEEKKQ
-282 DKEPKKKSIVVLD
+282 DGPKKKSVVVLD

-320 KKTDRRLCN
+320 KRTDRRLCN

-339 TDGILENPVLVNAQY
+339 TDGILENPVLINAQY

-365 LLMRNSKNM
+365 LLLRNSKNM
-374 VKRNVEIMTDN
+374 VKRNVDIMTHN
-385 LKRSLITRTQ
+385 LKRSLVTRTQ

-422 FRRIIRQNETDFV
+422 FRRVIRQNETDFV

-476 CTFWDYTVMQRFR
+476 CTFWDYTVMQRVR
-489 EYDAPKSENWK
+489 EYDAPKSENRK
-500 IFQYTTSSNNRDGLA
+500 ILQYTTSSNNRDGLA

>member
-1 MGVNFMISGFL
+1 
-12 FMTIECTLREV
+12 
-23 LNSYERMQFTMQEL
+23 MQENL
-37 SYDFEEYEMEIE
+37 YDLEDNQMEIE
-49 NRIRNLMWTVSGDYA
+49 NRIRNLMWTVSGNYD
-64 LNTRLDVASFSK
+64 LNTRLDLESFSR
-76 SKYISMYD
+76 SKYISLYD

-90 FAKYFDTNALSMYI
+90 FAKYYDTNALSMYI
-104 VKKLFYGVEEPV
+104 VKKSFYGVEEPV

-122 LCVDLAVYQKIAA
+122 LCVDMAVYQKIVS
-135 ERPGVCNIRK
+135 ERPGVCNIRR

-150 MLDKDFRKMND
+150 MLELDFDKMNK
-161 SFIGRVKLEII
+161 SFIGRVKLEIL
-172 RQFLNGQGNAEKRIQ
+172 RQFLNGRGRAEKRIQ
-187 EVLDVLYPLEQASD
+187 DVCDRIYQLEDARD
-201 TMEIIRAVDQI
+201 TMEIIRTIDFI
-212 YNAAIDRGFVR
+212 YNSAIDRSFEK

-229 FVLNTSIEELAEAT
+229 FVLNTSLEELAEAT
-243 WQDFLDEE
+243 WQDFLNEE

-271 DEKGTTEEEKQ
+271 EEQNQKEEKQ
-282 DKEPKKKSIVVLD
+282 DKGPKKKSIVVLD

-339 TDGILENPVLVNAQY
+339 TDGILEHPVLVNAQY
-354 VNAKKQTDRNL
+354 VNAKKQADKNL
-365 LLMRNSKNM
+365 LLFRNSKNM
-374 VKRNVEIMTDN
+374 TKRNVDILTDN
-385 LKRSLITRTQ
+385 LKRSLVTRTQ
-395 QEELLAEYGSIIPSR
+395 QDELLADHGQILPNR
-410 LWKLGRTEDTKL
+410 LWKLGRSEDTKL
-422 FRRIIRQNETDFV
+422 FQRIIRQNQTDFV

-489 EYDAPKSENWK
+489 EYDAPKSENRK

-540 PNDVVVNRPNSRNPK
+540 PNDVIVNRPNSKNPK
-555 PYCGDYAVKD
+555 AYCGDYAVKD

-571 KARNKGV
+571 KIRNKGV
-578 YVLGVFAGKEQDL
+578 FVLGVFAGKEQDL
-591 QAEKRIFGKDFAY
+591 QAEKKIFGKDFAY